1 MGFSAKVMM
10 KNVRH
15 FKVRLGFSLFI
26 KILLKTAQLLPKHFP
41 SGLSLFITYFLF
53 HKSKDTSAIPQ
64 PSVQHLVYVFPI
76 FFHVHK
82 CFDNFHLSK
91 NILQTQPPEVFC
103 KKGVLRNFA
112 KFTGKHLCQN
122 FFLNKAAG
130 NFINKFIN
138 KFINNFINK
147 SL

>member
-1 MGFSAKVMM
+1 MGNIETTMKFS
-10 KNVRH
+10 
-15 FKVRLGFSLFI
+15 RLNSISSIEDNHSFTFSDSFVFRSSH
-26 KILLKTAQLLPKHFP
+26 QRC
-41 SGLSLFITYFLF
+41 
-53 HKSKDTSAIPQ
+53 
-64 PSVQHLVYVFPI
+64 SV
-76 FFHVHK
+76 
-82 CFDNFHLSK
+82 
-91 NILQTQPPEVFC
+91 